1 MQAAKK
7 ETVFEFPDGGIADFY
22 MTDEQFAELERR
34 EEVGHGGI
42 ANVHHI
48 ADRIAEYGRYGDDTL
63 AHVETGELIVP
74 RALLD
79 KNPALKESIL
89 EHLEELGVE
98 DPERYIVG
106 SEFNSLNPD
115 TQLPEFFFKK
125 IFKKAKKAFK
135 KVVKGVKKTFKKI
148 GKVLKK
154 ASAVVLPIVLNAAFP
169 GMGAIMTGALSGGI
183 STLIQGGNLK
193 DALKSAALGSITGA
207 IAKGGF
213 NKITGKSGFMDTIKS
228 EVSNVGNLKAQF
240 STAGGILD
248 PATYSSA
255 AAAAPAAG
263 AQAAPVTSQPLPE
276 IQGPPTASEAALIG
290 EPTFAEQAATAAESV
305 DLTKSFPQLD
315 APLDPSLSNF
325 QTDSVLD
332 LLEGQAPAGT
342 AATSTLPQSVRDYI
356 QTAPGRDE
364 FGNRFVG
371 DQIVSQGGLQ
381 TPDRTLVELAAQSGS
396 QVQAP
401 TFAEQAQAAIDRV
414 GAKEAI
420 LQDPRTKIPG
430 MDATFDQKLL
440 QPKVDPSQ
448 FTARPPAVP
457 SAAPPVNQGFVDS
470 VQEVLDKTPDFTVNQ
485 VVKEIEPPGFFE
497 ALGRGDLQGAFAP
510 GSTLP
515 KPSALEDQF
524 GLSVDKAKQA
534 ISEATPGMI
543 RTYAPAAAVAGLA
556 AQQMGAFETPV
567 YDPITIQELEASQ
580 GQTGSDLVTAF
591 PEIYR
596 VQDLEVKGSEG
607 PYRQDTLYAYDPQI
621 GLYPV
626 NPFGRR
632 SQAQRMQSGGA
643 AFPRRTG
650 GIDPSEGVPN
660 QDSVRAMLMPGEFV
674 MTTKAV
680 RGMSRNGDSREG
692 IKNMY
697 SMMRNLEARE
707 RKMG

>member
-7 ETVFEFPDGGIADFY
+7 ETVFEFPEGGIADFY

-74 RALLD
+74 KALLE
-79 KNPALKESIL
+79 KNPALKASIF

-106 SEFNSLNPD
+106 SGANSLNPD
-115 TQLPEFFFKK
+115 TQLPEFFLKK
-125 IFKKAKKAFK
+125 IFKKAKKVFK
-135 KVVKGVKKTFKKI
+135 KVVKGVKKALKKV

-154 ASAVVLPIVLNAAFP
+154 ASSVILPVVLNVAFP

-183 STLIQGGNLK
+183 GTLINGGNLK
-193 DALKSAALGSITGA
+193 DALKAAAIGGVTGA
-207 IAKGGF
+207 VVKGGF
-213 NKITGKSGFMDTIKS
+213 NKITGKAGFVDTIKS
-228 EVSNVGNLKAQF
+228 EVSNLTNLKSQF

-248 PATYSSA
+248 PTSKYYTSTAGSVAGT
-255 AAAAPAAG
+255 AAPAAG
-263 AQAAPVTSQPLPE
+263 AQAAPVTTQPLPE
-276 IQGPPTASEAALIG
+276 IQGPPTAPPIQGPPTAAEAALIG
-290 EPTFAEQAATAAESV
+290 EPTFMQQAVTAAENIDVQAV
-305 DLTKSFPQLD
+305 DAATQRALADPTALSISD
-315 APLDPSLSNF
+315 AGLDPRIGG
-325 QTDSVLD
+325 QPID
-332 LLEGQAPAGT
+332 LVPT
-342 AATSTLPQSVRDYI
+342 
-356 QTAPGRDE
+356 
-364 FGNRFVG
+364 
-371 DQIVSQGGLQ
+371 
-381 TPDRTLVELAAQSGS
+381 TPDVIEISAQPSAGQGAVS
-396 QVQAP
+396 PPGFEESVQ
-401 TFAEQAQAAIDRV
+401 
-414 GAKEAI
+414 EAL
-420 LQDPRTKIPG
+420 LQDPRIKIPG
-430 MDATFDQKLL
+430 MDKIS
-440 QPKVDPSQ
+440 QPVFEPNVELSQ
-448 FTARPPAVP
+448 FQTP
-457 SAAPPVNQGFVDS
+457 AAPVATS
-470 VQEVLDKTPDFTVNQ
+470 TVNQ
-485 VVKEIEPPGFFE
+485 VVEQIEPPGFFE
-497 ALGRGDLQGAFAP
+497 ALGRGDLKGAFAP
-510 GSTLP
+510 RSTLP
-515 KPSALEDQF
+515 KPSALEEKF
-524 GLSVDKAKQA
+524 GLTLDKAKQA
-534 ISEATPGMI
+534 VSEATPGPI
-543 RTYAPAAAVAGLA
+543 RTYAPALAATGLA

-567 YDPITIQELEASQ
+567 YDPITMQELEESQ
-580 GQTGSDLVTAF
+580 GETASDLVTAY

-596 VQDLEVKGSEG
+596 VQDLEVRGSEG

-626 NPFGRR
+626 NPFGQPQSGFNQQ
-632 SQAQRMQSGGA
+632 SQTVPMQSGGA